1 MASKPWQL
9 AGQGQLTEF
18 QIRSSL
24 RFPEGMYHGSD
35 EASLG
40 LSRMKRII
48 CSQGQRLA
56 ECFEHFD
63 LAVRSLVLVRQ
74 AAADCFNQAFLHFFS
89 HSPLLWHIGA
99 VPLEQRTTRD
109 DCMLIIIP
117 GTNQSLSVLVLKQSC
132 LFGCQTSLGDSAQ
145 FRFGGAGHVACTYSR
160 SMRTWP
166 GSCNSYLVRV
176 KA

>member
-1 MASKPWQL
+1 MLLVLCEVHFPAGRSSTLTAVRCQARSPLMNTKWKNRTLGLCRGWGSIILGDATVRWHPNPGSWL
-9 AGQGQLTEF
+9 AKVTEF

-48 CSQGQRLA
+48 CSQGRRLA

-74 AAADCFNQAFLHFFS
+74 AAADCFNQAFLHFFFTFAALMAHRRRAS
-89 HSPLLWHIGA
+89 
-99 VPLEQRTTRD
+99 
-109 DCMLIIIP
+109 
-117 GTNQSLSVLVLKQSC
+117 
-132 LFGCQTSLGDSAQ
+132 
-145 FRFGGAGHVACTYSR
+145 
-160 SMRTWP
+160 
-166 GSCNSYLVRV
+166 
-176 KA
+176 